1 MRRML
6 AALLVLV
13 LCVPMN
19 TVFAEGTVEHAK
31 EEQSVL
37 LQNEADDADNHEEA
51 EVSQN
56 PVELEGDENV
66 NSSGKT
72 EFPEESEI
80 PAPTWKKGWNLYE
93 DNWYYAKDENTLY
106 YGWIYLKSK
115 WYYL

>member
-1 MRRML
+1 MIQKMRRML

-37 LQNEADDADNHEEA
+37 LQNEADDADNYEEA

-80 PAPTWKKGWNLYE
+80 PAPTWKKDG
-93 DNWYYAKDENTLY
+93 
-106 YGWIYLKSK
+106 IYMRTTGIMRKMRTH
-115 WYYL
+115 YIMDGFI